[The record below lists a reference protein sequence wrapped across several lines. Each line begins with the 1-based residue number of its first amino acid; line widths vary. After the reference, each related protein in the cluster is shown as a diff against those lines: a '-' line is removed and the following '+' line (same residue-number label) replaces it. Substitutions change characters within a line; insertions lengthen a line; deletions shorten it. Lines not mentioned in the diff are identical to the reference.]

1 MALIQTLKG
10 VSAPAGALFY
20 GESWPNIGSTSLYA
34 AYMFGN
40 GQKNA
45 DNVHHDYSFHGRR
58 RTQVG
63 TPTLGSGF
71 ATPDANNYYLT
82 PFTDTE
88 LVAAGTPNEW
98 TFCGVARGNGAS
110 NGSLFSAEHNADLSG
125 FRAWI
130 STAGTFSSH
139 MYDVDGP
146 TGSAN
151 PTVAG
156 TSGNWEFFAV
166 SFSATQVRSYRR
178 KASDGAMLTATAT
191 PSPASVATSSKQ
203 FMIGRRTPNT
213 SDAGGISICTEAFY
227 NRVMTAGEIDT
238 IYAKIKAFVAAQSY
252 AIAI

>member
-1 MALIQTLKG
+1 MPLIQTLKG
-10 VSAPAGALFY
+10 VSAPAGALYY
-20 GESWPNIGSTSLYA
+20 GESWPNIGGSSLYA

-45 DNVHHDYSFHGRR
+45 DNVHHDYSFHGRK

-98 TFCGVARGNGAS
+98 TFCGVARANGAS
-110 NGSLFSAEHNADLSG
+110 NGSLFSAEHNSDLAG
-125 FRAWI
+125 FRAWMAT
-130 STAGTFSSH
+130 SGNLSAH
-139 MYDVDGP
+139 MYDADGP

-151 PTVAG
+151 PIVNGSAAIW
-156 TSGNWEFFAV
+156 NFVAV
-166 SFSATQVRSYRR
+166 SFSAGEVKAYRR
-178 KASDGAMLTATAT
+178 NAGTGMLTASAT

-238 IYAKIKAFVAAQSY
+238 IYAKIKAFLAAQSY
-252 AIAI
+252 AFAI